1 MTQSTIVNT
10 KTAPRRELSF
20 HCTGCLKEELA
31 RVEAA
36 HAAGTLTHTGNWT
49 AGENLDHIALV
60 WEFAFDGPPAGARVP
75 FLIRLAGPL
84 MKRWFTTGKTL
95 PAGFKIPQSAAYM
108 EPRQGVAFDVAL
120 ARLRRVLDRLDRG
133 ERMEQRSPAFGAMS
147 HDEWLRLHLGHAQLH
162 LGFLRY

>member
-1 MTQSTIVNT
+1 MTQSTMVNT

-36 HAAGTLTHTGNWT
+36 HVAGTLTHTGNWT

-60 WEFAFDGPPAGARVP
+60 WEFAFDGPPPSARVP
-75 FLIRLAGPL
+75 LLMRVIGPL
-84 MKRWFTTGKTL
+84 MKRWFTSGKTL

-108 EPRQGVAFDVAL
+108 EPRPDVAFEVGL
-120 ARLRRVLDRLDRG
+120 ARLRRVLDRL
-133 ERMEQRSPAFGAMS
+133 
-147 HDEWLRLHLGHAQLH
+147 
-162 LGFLRY
+162 